1 MKSKFVLFLILL
13 PLFHVL
19 LSGSIS
25 KVAFGSD
32 ASGSVAGDISCTNG
46 SPSFQSNLSF
56 SAFMNA
62 APVYGNWEIT
72 SDNGSISR
80 TLYAAGYFNGGN
92 LGDQVFDLEGT
103 ETSDDLCATQI
114 PSAITINGICGP
126 RGLYKS
132 TLITAGRGNFEEILN
147 VLDESKRIYLTR
159 RQLQTTLHPYY
170 LLDETLNLEDVHFC
184 SFSQ

>member
-13 PLFHVL
+13 PLFQIL
-19 LSGSIS
+19 LSDSIS

-46 SPSFQSNLSF
+46 SPSFPSNLSF

-126 RGLYKS
+126 TG
-132 TLITAGRGNFEEILN
+132 TLQINSNNGWTGEFRGNIEC
-147 VLDESKRIYLTR
+147 TG
-159 RQLQTTLHPYY
+159 
-170 LLDETLNLEDVHFC
+170 
-184 SFSQ
+184 

>member
-13 PLFHVL
+13 PLFQIL
-19 LSGSIS
+19 LSDSIS

-114 PSAITINGICGP
+114 PSAITISGICGQT
-126 RGLYKS
+126 G
-132 TLITAGRGNFEEILN
+132 TLQINSNNGWTGEFRGNIEC
-147 VLDESKRIYLTR
+147 TG
-159 RQLQTTLHPYY
+159 
-170 LLDETLNLEDVHFC
+170 
-184 SFSQ
+184 

>member
-1 MKSKFVLFLILL
+1 MKLKFVLFLILL
-13 PLFHVL
+13 PLFQIL
-19 LSGSIS
+19 LSDSIS

-114 PSAITINGICGP
+114 PSAITISGICGQT
-126 RGLYKS
+126 G
-132 TLITAGRGNFEEILN
+132 TLQINSNNGWTGEFRGNIEC
-147 VLDESKRIYLTR
+147 TG
-159 RQLQTTLHPYY
+159 
-170 LLDETLNLEDVHFC
+170 
-184 SFSQ
+184 

>member
-1 MKSKFVLFLILL
+1 MNSKFVLFLILL
-13 PLFHVL
+13 PLFQIL
-19 LSGSIS
+19 LSDSIS

-114 PSAITINGICGP
+114 PSAITISGICGQT
-126 RGLYKS
+126 G
-132 TLITAGRGNFEEILN
+132 TLQINSNNGWTGEFRGNIEC
-147 VLDESKRIYLTR
+147 TG
-159 RQLQTTLHPYY
+159 
-170 LLDETLNLEDVHFC
+170 
-184 SFSQ
+184 

>member
-13 PLFHVL
+13 PLFQIL
-19 LSGSIS
+19 LSDSIS

-46 SPSFQSNLSF
+46 SPSFPSNLSF

-126 RGLYKS
+126 TG
-132 TLITAGRGNFEEILN
+132 TLQSNSNNGWTGEFRGNIEC
-147 VLDESKRIYLTR
+147 TG
-159 RQLQTTLHPYY
+159 
-170 LLDETLNLEDVHFC
+170 
-184 SFSQ
+184 

>member
-19 LSGSIS
+19 PSGSIS

-46 SPSFQSNLSF
+46 SPSFPSNLSF

-114 PSAITINGICGP
+114 PSAITISGICGQT
-126 RGLYKS
+126 G
-132 TLITAGRGNFEEILN
+132 TLQINSNNGWTGEFRGNIEC
-147 VLDESKRIYLTR
+147 TG
-159 RQLQTTLHPYY
+159 
-170 LLDETLNLEDVHFC
+170 
-184 SFSQ
+184 

>member
-19 LSGSIS
+19 PSGSIS

-46 SPSFQSNLSF
+46 SPSFPSNLSF

-114 PSAITINGICGP
+114 PSAITISGICGP
-126 RGLYKS
+126 TG
-132 TLITAGRGNFEEILN
+132 TLQINSNNGWTGEFRGNIEC
-147 VLDESKRIYLTR
+147 TG
-159 RQLQTTLHPYY
+159 
-170 LLDETLNLEDVHFC
+170 
-184 SFSQ
+184 

>member
-13 PLFHVL
+13 PLFYVL

-114 PSAITINGICGP
+114 PSAITISGICGQT
-126 RGLYKS
+126 G
-132 TLITAGRGNFEEILN
+132 TLQINSNNGWMGEFRGNIEC
-147 VLDESKRIYLTR
+147 TG
-159 RQLQTTLHPYY
+159 
-170 LLDETLNLEDVHFC
+170 
-184 SFSQ
+184 

>member
-1 MKSKFVLFLILL
+1 MKSKFVLFLILF
-13 PLFHVL
+13 PLFYVL

-62 APVYGNWEIT
+62 APIYGNWEIT

-92 LGDQVFDLEGT
+92 FGDQVFDLEGT

-114 PSAITINGICGP
+114 PSAITISGICGQT
-126 RGLYKS
+126 G
-132 TLITAGRGNFEEILN
+132 TLQINSNNGWTGEFRGNIEC
-147 VLDESKRIYLTR
+147 TG
-159 RQLQTTLHPYY
+159 
-170 LLDETLNLEDVHFC
+170 
-184 SFSQ
+184 

>member
-13 PLFHVL
+13 PLFQIL
-19 LSGSIS
+19 LSDSIS

-46 SPSFQSNLSF
+46 SPSFPSNLSF

-62 APVYGNWEIT
+62 APIYGNWEIT

-114 PSAITINGICGP
+114 PSAITISGICGP
-126 RGLYKS
+126 TG
-132 TLITAGRGNFEEILN
+132 TLQINSNNGWTGEFRGNIEC
-147 VLDESKRIYLTR
+147 TG
-159 RQLQTTLHPYY
+159 
-170 LLDETLNLEDVHFC
+170 
-184 SFSQ
+184 